1 MQFRAT
7 ELRMETL
14 DKCKQTPIKA
24 KQSNFQQNSKK
35 VSFAM
40 LEKKFIFIYKLELF
54 IFRTPCNIS
63 DFTPSY
69 SLSVCENISSE
80 I

>member
-1 MQFRAT
+1 
-7 ELRMETL
+7 METL

-24 KQSNFQQNSKK
+24 KQYNFQKRSNKL
-35 VSFAM
+35 SFEM
-40 LEKKFIFIYKLELF
+40 LEKKFIFISKLELF
-54 IFRTPCNIS
+54 NFGKPCNIS